1 MTEDAAFLTSVLAY
15 IDDPKT
21 VVALL
26 TVLHSAKPIFI
37 PTKALL
43 SNVICSASEVH
54 RKMLGS
60 ECVPALSI
68 NKKEADSMT
77 YALDGSSLEVDSTFL
92 RKLHHIIRYPL
103 SIHLL

>member
-26 TVLHSAKPIFI
+26 TVLHIAKPIFI

-43 SNVICSASEVH
+43 SNVICSASEV
-54 RKMLGS
+54 S
-60 ECVPALSI
+60 ECVPELSI

-77 YALDGSSLEVDSTFL
+77 YALDGSSLEVDGTFL
-92 RKLHHIIRYPL
+92 RKLHHIIRYGDT
-103 SIHLL
+103 H